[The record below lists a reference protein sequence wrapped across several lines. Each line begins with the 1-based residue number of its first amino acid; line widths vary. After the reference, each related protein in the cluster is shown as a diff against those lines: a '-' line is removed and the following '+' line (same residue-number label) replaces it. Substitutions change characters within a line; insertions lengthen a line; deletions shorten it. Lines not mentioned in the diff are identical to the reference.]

1 MHVARCH
8 PDLASTKK
16 GEGTCSL
23 LVWCHGRAN
32 CWRLKKCNQC
42 GSSLFV
48 SMISSRCSPYK
59 KQMVGTAINMTFI
72 SDKKNMTPDNWRYL
86 ILQPN
91 QTIGHSKLL
100 MLITGSLPNQSYTHG
115 CVCITVHVSLYNI
128 VVHQCKLPV
137 TKLFLNN
144 FHLKYTEKTY
154 LGSSSFFSRERV
166 HIPPKREKGNYPLK
180 SAFFEGD
187 MLLSWRVHPRNS
199 T

>member
-1 MHVARCH
+1 
-8 PDLASTKK
+8 
-16 GEGTCSL
+16 
-23 LVWCHGRAN
+23 
-32 CWRLKKCNQC
+32 
-42 GSSLFV
+42 
-48 SMISSRCSPYK
+48 
-59 KQMVGTAINMTFI
+59 
-72 SDKKNMTPDNWRYL
+72 MTPDNWRYL

-180 SAFFEGD
+180 SAFLRGICYFPGGYTPEIQHSPWKMMVGR
-187 MLLSWRVHPRNS
+187 LLSFRDCLFLGAMQ
-199 T
+199 